1 MCCPILH
8 PAFFGRGPAI
18 VLSAVL
24 LLGAAAFST
33 AQNVD
38 LAGPRSLPG
47 SDEGS
52 DVAIDESFD
61 DADADDVPL
70 IPVLHGVVLWSD
82 PGLVVFDG
90 ITGVSGLEIRG
101 VALPDPDDLRRELA
115 PYFGSPF
122 SFASLQDLTRAIVGH
137 YRKSDRPLVDVI
149 VPEHDLTHGVLQLV
163 VLEGRLGETRV
174 RGNRWFSDAILLDP
188 LRIEPGDV
196 VRQSKLLDD
205 LDWLNRNPFRRVDL
219 VYTPGTEPGQ
229 TDLILDTSERFP
241 LRIYT
246 GIENSGT
253 ESVGE
258 EILFAGLNW
267 GNAFQADHILSYQ
280 FTFTPDL
287 EGLLSHS
294 AVYEIP
300 LPWRHRLRI
309 LGLHVETESDEL
321 PDSSFDSQ
329 GTSSQVSTRYE
340 TPIPRWGGL
349 THSLFW
355 GFDFK
360 STNNNLEFGGSGVFD
375 TTTEIFQFSTI
386 YQGLLRDRWGST
398 GLEATLVL
406 SPGDWSS
413 HNRDDVF
420 DEVRP
425 GAEGEYAYARMDLE
439 REFTLPA
446 GFSVNLRLTGQ
457 AASVNLLASE
467 QLGAG
472 GYRTVRGYEE
482 YEVRGDEGLL
492 ASIELRSPPFSLTE
506 KLAPAWFRDRMQL
519 LAFWDH
525 GWVTNRDRLAG
536 EPSSVD
542 LCSTGVGLR
551 YEVQPWCALRLDYG
565 IQLEDSGFGNGDNS
579 RLHFGLQIGN

>member
-1 MCCPILH
+1 MFCPIPD
-8 PAFFGRGPAI
+8 PAFSRRAQAT
-18 VLSAVL
+18 VLTTVL
-24 LLGAAAFST
+24 MLGAAVFSV

-38 LAGPRSLPG
+38 LSGPRSLPG
-47 SDEGS
+47 ADAGA
-52 DVAIDESFD
+52 DVSIDESFD
-61 DADADDVPL
+61 DATADDTPL
-70 IPVLHGVVLWSD
+70 IPSLHGVVLWSD
-82 PGLVVFDG
+82 PGSVVFEG
-90 ITGVSGLEIRG
+90 ITGVSGLEIRD
-101 VALPDPDDLRRELA
+101 VALPRPDDLETELT

-122 SFASLQDLTRAIVGH
+122 SFASLQELTRIIVVH
-137 YRKSDRPLVDVI
+137 YRQSDRPLVDVI
-149 VPEHDLTHGVLQLV
+149 VPEHDLTNGVLQLV
-163 VLEGRLGETRV
+163 VLEGRVGETRV
-174 RGNRWFSDAILLDP
+174 RGNRWFSDDILLGP
-188 LRIEPGDV
+188 IRTEPDGV
-196 VRQSKLLDD
+196 VRQSRLLED
-205 LDWLNRNPFRRVDL
+205 LDWLNRNPFRQVDL
-219 VYTPGTEPGQ
+219 VYTPGIEPGL
-229 TDLILDTSERFP
+229 TDIILDTSERYP

-258 EILFAGLNW
+258 EILFAGFNW
-267 GNAFQADHILSYQ
+267 GNVFQADHILSYQ

-294 AVYEIP
+294 AVYEVP

-321 PDSSFDSQ
+321 PDSSFDST
-329 GTSSQVSTRYE
+329 GTSSQLSTRYE
-340 TPIPRWGGL
+340 TPLSRWRGL
-349 THSLFW
+349 SHSVFW

-375 TTTEIFQFSTI
+375 TTTEIFQFSTV

-413 HNRDDVF
+413 HNRDEVF

-425 GAEGEYAYARMDLE
+425 GAESQYAYARLDFE

-446 GFSVNLRLTGQ
+446 GFTLNLRLTGQ
-457 AASVNLLASE
+457 AANANLLASE

-472 GYRTVRGYEE
+472 GYRSVRGYEE

-492 ASIELRSPPFSLTE
+492 ASAELRSPPFSITE
-506 KLAPAWFRDRMQL
+506 KLAPAWFRDRLQL
-519 LAFWDH
+519 LAFVDY
-525 GWVTNRDRLAG
+525 GWVSNYDRLAG
-536 EPSSVD
+536 EPNSVD
-542 LCSTGVGLR
+542 LCSTGIGLR
-551 YEVQPWCALRLDYG
+551 YEVQPWCAFRIDYG